1 MTRAAGLAG
10 RLHLRTA
17 SAGQIKKK
25 TEPGGEK
32 ENFYM
37 KTTILIV
44 AAAAMSAAA
53 LQAQTLSGMRLTA
66 DVPFAFH
73 KGDTPMPAGR
83 YVVKS
88 MGTGSV
94 ALTNAKAHS
103 SVITLF
109 TGRSVTRADKGML
122 RFACYGSENNRC
134 FLQEIRVPDSTEA
147 MAIPRGKA
155 EREFARNGNAH
166 VAMVEARTSGVAGE

>member
-1 MTRAAGLAG
+1 
-10 RLHLRTA
+10 
-17 SAGQIKKK
+17 
-25 TEPGGEK
+25 
-32 ENFYM
+32 M

-53 LQAQTLSGMRLTA
+53 LQGEMPRLTA
-66 DVPFAFH
+66 DVPFAFY

-88 MGTGSV
+88 TGTGSV
-94 ALTNAKAHS
+94 ALTNAKANS

-109 TGRSVTRADKGML
+109 TGRSVTRAAKGKL
-122 RFACYGSENNRC
+122 RFACYGNENSRC
-134 FLQEIRVPDSTEA
+134 FLQEITAPDSTEA
-147 MAIPRGKA
+147 MAIPRGKS

-166 VAMVEARTSGVAGE
+166 VAMVEATTSGVAGE